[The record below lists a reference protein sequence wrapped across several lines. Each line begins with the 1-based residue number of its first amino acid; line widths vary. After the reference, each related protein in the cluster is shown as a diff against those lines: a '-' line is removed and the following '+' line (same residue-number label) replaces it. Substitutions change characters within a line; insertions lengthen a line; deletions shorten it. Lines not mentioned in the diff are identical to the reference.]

1 MKTFPFK
8 YHKTSDYL
16 DYFNPKDWFNFL
28 LEELNPV
35 YSISKTRAKIISI
48 HLESK
53 ETKTLVLRVNKK
65 VFRFQPGQYI
75 PVTVEIN
82 GKRVTRYYSIS
93 SMPSEKNLRITVKR
107 QKQGLVS
114 NFVHENLQLGD
125 FVELGEAQGSFV
137 LPKTLPGKFL
147 FVAGGSG
154 ITPVYSILKT
164 LQNQNYIGS
173 VKLLYFSRTK
183 EEIIFYSE
191 LNSLSKKFPSL
202 AVEFILT
209 DEDSMGFKTGFFS
222 REMLLELVPD
232 FSDRLTYLCGP
243 GSLQESVK
251 SIIPK
256 EKLISENFQPFL
268 KNSIKKDS
276 KQVEVTLTKSHRTIL
291 LNGEKN
297 LLEELEDNG
306 VFPQSGCRMGI
317 CHTCACTKK
326 SGVVTNLQEGSESE
340 SGEETIQLCLSR
352 AEENLELDI

>member
-8 YHKTSDYL
+8 YHKPSEYL
-16 DYFNPKDWFNFL
+16 DLLNPKNMFNFL

-48 HLESK
+48 HLETK

-65 VFRFQPGQYI
+65 GFRFQAGQYV

-93 SMPSEKNLRITVKR
+93 SMPSEVNLRITVKR

-114 NFVHENLQLGD
+114 NFVHESLQLGD

-137 LPKTLPGKFL
+137 LPKALPGKFL

-154 ITPVYSILKT
+154 ITPVYSILNT
-164 LQNQNYIGS
+164 LQNQNYTGS
-173 VKLLYFSRTK
+173 VKRLYFSRTK
-183 EEIIFYSE
+183 EEIIFYSD
-191 LNSLSKKFPSL
+191 LNSLREKFPTL
-202 AVEFILT
+202 AVKFILT
-209 DEDSMGFKTGFFS
+209 DEDSLGFRTGFFT

-232 FSDRLTYLCGP
+232 FSERLTYLCGP
-243 GSLQESVK
+243 GTLQESVK

-256 EKLISENFQPFL
+256 EKHIPENFQPFL
-268 KNSIKKDS
+268 KTSTKREA
-276 KQVEVTLTKSHRTIL
+276 KQVEVTLTKSHKTLL
-291 LNGEKN
+291 LNGTKN

-306 VFPQSGCRMGI
+306 IYPQSGCRMGI

-326 SGVVTNLQEGSESE
+326 SGVVTNLQEDSISE

-352 AEENLELDI
+352 AEDNLELDL